1 MPPQHYQ
8 RVELPITI
16 TLRTALHIGT
26 GFGLAQL
33 LDDVTVQGAHPH
45 YSGVDLPYIP
55 GSSMKGRLRANLRSL
70 GAALWE
76 LPDHTYR
83 ASEARLF
90 GFPDT
95 PGSLVF
101 RNAYLQRPAQLLGN
115 QGSQARLPY
124 MIRSERSFVSLSRQR
139 RVALDKRLFRIEL
152 TDHDLTFE
160 TRIQGTLPSAHARR
174 DLALLLVALRD
185 LTHLGGHKG
194 RGLGRCQVTLDVVK
208 LDETAH
214 PWQSL
219 VEELR

>member
-1 MPPQHYQ
+1 
-8 RVELPITI
+8 
-16 TLRTALHIGT
+16 
-26 GFGLAQL
+26 
-33 LDDVTVQGAHPH
+33 
-45 YSGVDLPYIP
+45 
-55 GSSMKGRLRANLRSL
+55 
-70 GAALWE
+70 
-76 LPDHTYR
+76 
-83 ASEARLF
+83 
-90 GFPDT
+90 
-95 PGSLVF
+95 
-101 RNAYLQRPAQLLGN
+101 
-115 QGSQARLPY
+115 
-124 MIRSERSFVSLSRQR
+124 LSRQR